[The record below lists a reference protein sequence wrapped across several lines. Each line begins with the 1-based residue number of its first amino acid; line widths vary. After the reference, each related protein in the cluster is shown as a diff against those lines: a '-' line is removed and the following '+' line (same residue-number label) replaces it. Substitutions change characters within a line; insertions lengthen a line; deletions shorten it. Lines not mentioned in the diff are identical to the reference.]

1 MLAVPW
7 TCPSASWGEMSL
19 ELIGEMK
26 LAELILIK
34 AVGLENIREEFIGKE
49 KSQDKISQDT
59 NIKGRYE
66 RGCARILWVRVRMEG
81 SRDSETRE
89 EKMFRGKG
97 WNVAAGSRESPTK
110 AALLVWYLKELC
122 QCWWQLLGNNQMKD
136 FREPDCHGLRSKEEM
151 GDHDFSFRKNLF
163 KRRIDI
169 F

>member
-1 MLAVPW
+1 
-7 TCPSASWGEMSL
+7 MSL

-66 RGCARILWVRVRMEG
+66 RGCARILCVRVRMEG
-81 SRDSETRE
+81 SRDSETRD

-97 WNVAAGSRESPTK
+97 
-110 AALLVWYLKELC
+110 
-122 QCWWQLLGNNQMKD
+122 
-136 FREPDCHGLRSKEEM
+136 
-151 GDHDFSFRKNLF
+151 
-163 KRRIDI
+163 
-169 F
+169 